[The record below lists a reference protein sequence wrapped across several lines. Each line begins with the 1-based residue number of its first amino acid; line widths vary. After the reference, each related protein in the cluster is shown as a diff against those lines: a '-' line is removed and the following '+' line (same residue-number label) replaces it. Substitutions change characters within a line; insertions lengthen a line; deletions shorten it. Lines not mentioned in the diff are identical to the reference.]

1 MNKERVLHHIEQEW
15 KTLLESFKNLKDDI
29 MMESG
34 AVGYWSVRDV
44 LAHITT
50 WDEEALKI
58 LPLILEDKPTPR
70 YIRYGGIDAFNARE
84 QERKRDYSLE
94 LIKQQ
99 LVATH
104 KSLVN
109 FLAECPDSAFTSKS
123 RFIKRLR
130 LDTINHY
137 REHINQIIRWR
148 AERNI

>member
-1 MNKERVLHHIEQEW
+1 MNREKALNRLEKEW
-15 KTLLESFKNLKDDI
+15 KVFIKSFEGLPDDI
-29 MMESG
+29 MLESG

-50 WDEEALKI
+50 WEEETLKT

-70 YIRYGGIDAFNARE
+70 YTRYGDIDAFNARE
-84 QERKRDYSLE
+84 QERKIDYSFE
-94 LIKQQ
+94 LVKQQ

-123 RFIKRLR
+123 RFLKRLR

-137 REHINQIIRWR
+137 REHINQITRWR